1 MSETT
6 IHAGHAKLLGAL
18 DAAHMAYA
26 VIPHRPTFT
35 AADEAEALGV
45 PASAVAKTIVLATS
59 EGFVRAVLPASE
71 RLDLRKV
78 RELLASREVELATE
92 QQLAGAYPEF
102 DLGAVPPLGGARDAV
117 LFDTRLGRS
126 ESVLVEAGAH
136 DASVRLKT
144 DDLVAHTEARI
155 ADLCSD

>member
-1 MSETT
+1 MSQTM
-6 IHAGHAKLLGAL
+6 IHAGHARLLGEL
-18 DAAHMAYA
+18 DAANIVYA

-35 AADEAEALGV
+35 AADEAQALGV
-45 PASAVAKTIVLATS
+45 PAHAVAKTIVLTTP
-59 EGFVRAVLPASE
+59 EGLVRAVLSASE

-78 RELLASREVELATE
+78 RELLGSREVELATE

-102 DLGAVPPLGGARDAV
+102 DLGAVPPLGGGKDPV
-117 LFDTRLGRS
+117 LLDTRLEAS

-136 DASVRLKT
+136 DVSVRMKT
-144 DDLVAHTEARI
+144 DDLVAHTRASI

>member
-1 MSETT
+1 MSQTT
-6 IHAGHAKLLGAL
+6 IHAGHAKLLGEL
-18 DAAHMAYA
+18 DAADIVYT

-35 AADEAEALGV
+35 AADEAQALGV
-45 PASAVAKTIVLATS
+45 PANAVAKTVVLTTR

-78 RELLASREVELATE
+78 RELLATGEVELATE

-102 DLGAVPPLGGARDAV
+102 DLGAVPPLGGGKDPV
-117 LFDTRLGRS
+117 LLDTRLAAS

-136 DASVRLKT
+136 DASVRLETK
-144 DDLVAHTEARI
+144 DLVAHTEARV